1 MNSYY
6 LWTIGCQMN
15 TADSERLGAALEQL
29 GIEPVEKAADA
40 DIIVLN
46 SCVVRQGAE
55 DKVVSNLAWMA
66 PLKKDQPERIVA
78 LMGCMVGPKSDELAR
93 RFPYVDVFM
102 RPQQYEPL
110 LELVGER
117 LGVDWEGCVGPL
129 TPVRPDVT
137 CHVPIIHGCDMMCTF
152 CIIPYRRG
160 RQVSRPVEEV
170 AQEVETLASRGVKEV
185 TLLGQTVDAY
195 GHDLPEDPSLAD
207 LLTRLNDIDG
217 IERIRFLTSH
227 PKFMTQEIVQAV
239 ADLPKVCEHINLPV
253 QAGDDRILDQMR
265 RQYNRAEYV
274 DLVGR
279 IRETVP
285 EVAITTDIIV
295 GFPGETEDQFQQTL
309 DLLSDL
315 RLDKVHC
322 AAYSTRPGTIASRTM
337 DDAIPDAEKTGRR
350 QRVERLQE
358 EIQTEIN
365 AGLVGRY
372 QEILVEGRKKGKWQG
387 RTRSNKL
394 VFFEDEAYHLGNLVN
409 LKIHRSGPWS
419 LQGSLAVE
427 AKLVNHR
434 GDDNG
439 RYEPSANRSDHR
451 A

>member
-15 TADSERLGAALEQL
+15 TADSDRLGSALEQM
-29 GIEPVEKAADA
+29 GMQPVEQAADA
-40 DIIVLN
+40 DVIVLN

-66 PLKKDQPERIVA
+66 PLKQQQPQRIVA

-102 RPQQYEPL
+102 RPQQFEPL

-129 TPVRPDVT
+129 TPVRPDVA
-137 CHVPIIHGCDMMCTF
+137 CHVPIIHGCDLMCTF

-170 AQEVETLASRGVKEV
+170 AEEVETLASRGVKEV

-195 GHDLPEDPSLAD
+195 GHDLPEKPSLAA
-207 LLTRLNDIDG
+207 LFTRLNDIDG

-227 PKFMTQEIVQAV
+227 PKFMTQEIIQAV

-253 QAGDDRILDQMR
+253 QAGDDGILDEMR
-265 RQYNRAEYV
+265 RQYSRAEYV

-285 EVAITTDIIV
+285 DVAINTDIIV
-295 GFPGETEDQFQQTL
+295 GFPGETEEQFQRTL
-309 DLLSDL
+309 DLLLEL

-337 DDAIPDAEKTGRR
+337 DDAIPEDEKTSRR
-350 QRVERLQE
+350 QRVDRLQE

-365 AGLVGRY
+365 SGLVGRY
-372 QEILVEGRKKGKWQG
+372 EEVLVEGRKRGKWQG

-394 VFFEDEAYHLGNLVN
+394 VFFEDEAYHQGRLVTV
-409 LKIHRSGPWS
+409 KIERSSPWS

-427 AKLVNHR
+427 AKLVNPVNNR
-434 GDDNG
+434 GDN
-439 RYEPSANRSDHR
+439 
-451 A
+451 

>member
-1 MNSYY
+1 MNSFY

-15 TADSERLGAALEQL
+15 TADSERLAAALEQMGL
-29 GIEPVEKAADA
+29 QPVEKAADA
-40 DIIVLN
+40 DVIVLN

-55 DKVVSNLAWMA
+55 DKVISNLAWMA
-66 PLKKDQPERIVA
+66 PLKKKQPQRIVA
-78 LMGCMVGPKSDELAR
+78 LMGCMVGPKSDDLAR

-137 CHVPIIHGCDMMCTF
+137 CHVPIIHGCDLMCTF

-195 GHDLPEDPSLAD
+195 GHDLPDNPSLAK
-207 LLTRLNDIDG
+207 LFSRLNDVDG

-227 PKFMTQEIVQAV
+227 PMFMTQEIINAV

-253 QAGDDRILDQMR
+253 QAGDDGILDQMR
-265 RQYNRAEYV
+265 RKYKRAEYV

-285 EVAITTDIIV
+285 EVAIATDIIV
-295 GFPGETEDQFQQTL
+295 GFPGESEEQFQQTL
-309 DLLSDL
+309 DLLADL
-315 RLDKVHC
+315 RFDKVHC

-337 DDAIPDAEKTGRR
+337 DDAIPEAEKTSRR
-350 QRVERLQE
+350 QRVERQQE
-358 EIQTEIN
+358 QIQTEIN

-372 QEILVEGRKKGKWQG
+372 QEILVEGRRRGKWQG

-394 VFFEDEAYHLGNLVN
+394 VFFEDEAYHQGNLVTV
-409 LKIHRSGPWS
+409 KIDRSSPWS
-419 LQGSLAVE
+419 LQGSLAVK
-427 AKLVNHR
+427 ANLANPLTLVSNR
-434 GDDNG
+434 GDD
-439 RYEPSANRSDHR
+439 
-451 A
+451 